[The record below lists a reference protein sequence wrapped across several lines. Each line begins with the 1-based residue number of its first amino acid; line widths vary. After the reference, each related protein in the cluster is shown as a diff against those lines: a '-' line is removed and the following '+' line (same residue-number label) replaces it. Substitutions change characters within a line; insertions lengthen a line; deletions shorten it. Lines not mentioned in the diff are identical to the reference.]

1 MRRENYIRVY
11 FRECLFMLTL
21 PFSSKCPLKMK
32 VYLMQKYVAIFV
44 IAAFVQITLLYS
56 KVCAYVKHIF

>member
-1 MRRENYIRVY
+1 
-11 FRECLFMLTL
+11 
-21 PFSSKCPLKMK
+21 MK